1 MAPGLLLFR
10 IGNKVKTGVLLVNL
24 GTPSAPTA
32 AAVKTFLA
40 QFLHDHRVVDVPR
53 ALWCPLL
60 HGIILPFRSP
70 KVAKLYQSIWWEEG
84 SPLMVVSKRQQAAL
98 SKALQAEGIDI
109 PVALGMSYGEPSMA
123 SGWQQLKAAGV
134 DRVIVLPLY
143 PQYSVSTTAS
153 VFDAWARLMKQERL
167 VPALRFV
174 HDYHDFGGY
183 IQALAVSV
191 REHWE
196 THGRGDLL
204 LLSYHGIPK
213 RYEDEGDPYGRQCH
227 RTSELLAAEL
237 GLERH
242 QWRTTFQSRFG
253 REEWLQP
260 YTDETMK
267 ALPGE
272 GIRRLDVIC
281 PAFSADCLETLE
293 EIAEQNRELFL
304 EAGGESYQYIPAL
317 NDNPAHIRMLVDL
330 VCRELV

>member
-1 MAPGLLLFR
+1 MD
-10 IGNKVKTGVLLVNL
+10 NKVKTGVLLVNL
-24 GTPSAPTA
+24 GTPTAPTA
-32 AAVKTFLA
+32 KAVKTFLG
-40 QFLHDHRVVDVPR
+40 QFLHDYRVVDIPR
-53 ALWCPLL
+53 MLWCPLL

-84 SPLMVVSKRQQAAL
+84 SPLMVVSRRQQAGL
-98 SKALQAEGIDI
+98 SAALQEAGIDM

-123 SGWQQLKAAGV
+123 TAWQELKDQGV
-134 DRVIVLPLY
+134 DRVILLPMY

-153 VFDAWARLMKQERL
+153 VFDSWARLMKNERRL
-167 VPALRFV
+167 PAFRFI
-174 HDYHDFGGY
+174 HDYHDSHGY
-183 IQALAVSV
+183 IQALAESV

-196 THGRGDLL
+196 ARGRTDLL

-213 RYEDEGDPYGRQCH
+213 RFEDEGDPYGHQCH

-242 QWRTTFQSRFG
+242 EWRTTFQSRFG
-253 REEWLQP
+253 REPWLQP

-272 GIRRLDVIC
+272 DIKSVSVIC

-293 EIAEQNRELFL
+293 EIAEQNKEIFM
-304 EAGGESYQYIPAL
+304 EAGGEAYHYIPAL
-317 NDNPAHIRMLVDL
+317 NDNPAHIRMMMDL
-330 VCRELV
+330 VCRELG